1 MRVSFRNFRTT
12 DLWHASLLFAT
23 PIAFL
28 AFVVGAIIDPIS
40 PQADPLDRVAY
51 PLFAGILLVF
61 CALLVLL
68 PRHYRRVA
76 ELIIAGCGTFFI
88 VKLAYVLFVL
98 KTSLVQA
105 ELTET
110 FFWMPTVYIV
120 SLIPGL
126 WGARLMPRV
135 SLGLMVLVSSASLVR
150 SFLGASGLN
159 LGAVFAVIQLNLANL
174 TLFVL
179 VDAYVRHHARLAASS
194 ARSEVLEVMAHT
206 DTVTNTPN
214 RVALQGRLERSLA
227 AADGAPVA
235 VLFADLDGFKTV
247 NDTLGHETGDA
258 VLREVAARWQTHVR
272 AGDAFGRWSGDEFVM
287 VLAGL
292 DAGQAQALGARL
304 VSALDAPL
312 EVRGHQ
318 VRVGASVG
326 VAVSPADGADA
337 ESLLSRADAALY
349 SVKRN
354 GKNAVAQFSLALDT
368 ELERSLRLEQNLRS
382 ALATGE
388 FELYYQPMLD
398 LRSGAVRRVE
408 ALLRWNQPQQGMIP
422 PSVFIPVAESSG
434 LIVPLGTWVL
444 REACRQARGWCELGL
459 IERVAVNVSG
469 LQLANRGFASVVEAA
484 LREAGLPASNLELEI
499 TEGAI
504 MRDLGVA
511 EQVLGELRRLGVSI
525 AIDDFGTGHSS
536 LAYLQRLPV
545 DVIKI
550 DRSFV
555 RQLGAPRQGPH
566 FALALIEAI
575 VSIAGTLE
583 LLVVAEGIEYQADAL
598 TVHGLGCHLGQGYY
612 YAKPAPPRQIEAM
625 LLERAR
631 GNAPA
636 PTVLRVN

>member
-1 MRVSFRNFRTT
+1 MRIPFRNFRTL

-23 PIAFL
+23 PIACL
-28 AFVVGAIIDPIS
+28 AFIIGAIIDPIS
-40 PQADPLDRVAY
+40 GQGDALDRVAY
-51 PLFAGILLVF
+51 PLFALVMLGL
-61 CALLVLL
+61 CVVLVVF
-68 PRHYRRVA
+68 PREYRRVA
-76 ELIIAGCGTFFI
+76 ALITAGCGAFFI
-88 VKLAYVLFVL
+88 AKLAFVMFFL
-98 KTSLVQA
+98 EAQLVQG

-110 FFWMPTVYIV
+110 FFWMPTVYVI

-126 WGARLMPRV
+126 WAARLLPRV
-135 SLGLMVLVSSASLVR
+135 SLGLMVLVSSTYVLRSL
-150 SFLGASGLN
+150 FTGPDLGAI
-159 LGAVFAVIQLNLANL
+159 FATIELNLANL

-179 VDAYVRHHARLAASS
+179 VDAYVLHHARLAASS

-214 RVALQGRLERSLA
+214 RVALQAQLERSLA
-227 AADGAPVA
+227 AAGAPVA

-258 VLREVAARWQTHVR
+258 VLREVARRWQAHVR

-287 VLAGL
+287 VLAGM

-326 VAVSPADGADA
+326 VAVYPGDGADA

-354 GKNAVAQFSLALDT
+354 GKNNVAHFSLALDA
-368 ELERSLRLEQNLRS
+368 ELERGLRLEQNLRS

-388 FELYYQPMLD
+388 FEVHYQPMLD

-408 ALLRWNQPQQGMIP
+408 ALLRWNQPVQGLIP

-469 LQLANRGFASVVEAA
+469 LQLANRGFVAVVEAA
-484 LREAGLPASNLELEI
+484 LREAGLPARNLELEI

-504 MRDLGVA
+504 MRDLAVA
-511 EQVLGELRRLGVSI
+511 EQVLCELRRLGVSI

-575 VSIAGTLE
+575 VSIARTLE
-583 LLVVAEGIEYQADAL
+583 LTVVAEGIEYQADAL

-612 YAKPAPPRQIEAM
+612 YARPAPARQVEAM
-625 LLERAR
+625 LLEHAR
-631 GNAPA
+631 GDAAAPMA
-636 PTVLRVN
+636 LRVN